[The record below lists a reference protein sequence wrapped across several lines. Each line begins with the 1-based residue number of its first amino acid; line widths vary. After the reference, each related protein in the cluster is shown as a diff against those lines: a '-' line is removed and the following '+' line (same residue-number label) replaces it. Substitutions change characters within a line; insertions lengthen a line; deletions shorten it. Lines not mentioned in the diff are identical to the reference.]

1 MPNKGSELM
10 AQCKKLVCRGITL
23 GLMALLLLACGLLPS
38 ETTGPEV
45 LAPAGSDEEDPTPT
59 GEPVLILPGT
69 WHGGGDCTIER
80 TTLYPASWD
89 GSVEFVVSESGRE
102 VTSLEIHCSLD
113 SLSRDIHCGY
123 SVPWES
129 PPSDCRKIVR
139 YRADFSAAPLEITNE
154 IFQFTDE
161 ENEMTVVWLFSSDG
175 TSVNVIWVVE
185 NYASGQSLIER

>member
-1 MPNKGSELM
+1 
-10 AQCKKLVCRGITL
+10 V
-23 GLMALLLLACGLLPS
+23 
-38 ETTGPEV
+38 
-45 LAPAGSDEEDPTPT
+45 PTPT
-59 GEPVLILPGT
+59 SSEEKEPTSTGEPILILPGT
-69 WHGGGDCTIER
+69 WYGGGDCTIER
-80 TTLYPASWD
+80 TTLYPAGWD

-113 SLSRDIHCGY
+113 SLSRDIHCGH

-139 YRADFSAAPLEITNE
+139 YTADFSAAPLAITDR

-161 ENEMTVVWLFSSDG
+161 ENEMTVGWLFSPDG

-185 NYASGQSLIER
+185 HYASGQSLIER